1 LTLGA
6 VESYWIVTP
15 AFDVLPA
22 LSLQLPEIGVPDVSG
37 PP

>member
-6 VESYWIVTP
+6 VESYWSVAL
-15 AFDVLPA
+15 AFAVLPA
-22 LSLQLPEIGVPDVSG
+22 LSLQLPEIVVPDVSG